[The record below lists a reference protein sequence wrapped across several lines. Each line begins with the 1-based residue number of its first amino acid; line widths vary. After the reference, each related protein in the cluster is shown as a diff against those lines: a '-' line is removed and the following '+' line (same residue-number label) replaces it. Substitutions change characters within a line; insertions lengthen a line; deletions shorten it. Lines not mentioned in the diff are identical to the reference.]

1 MRATALLVRDAEGWF
16 WVETDAQPRIEG
28 LLVIDHI
35 VTRGEAVNQ
44 ARAQLA
50 EFAQGQTQI
59 TVGIDPV
66 DSQPLRDWRVGDSVW
81 VDGAMRRVMAV
92 TAQMD
97 PDRPGRVTW
106 VPQLGDIIESIS
118 VRTARAQKKMT
129 NGTLGGTS
137 KIASPLS
144 GVPAAVPDCCA
155 PRPVEP
161 E

>member
-1 MRATALLVRDAEGWF
+1 
-16 WVETDAQPRIEG
+16 
-28 LLVIDHI
+28 
-35 VTRGEAVNQ
+35 
-44 ARAQLA
+44 
-50 EFAQGQTQI
+50 
-59 TVGIDPV
+59 DPV

-106 VPQLGDIIESIS
+106 VPQLGDLIDAPAT
-118 VRTARAQKKMT
+118 RAARAQKKMI

-144 GVPAAVPDCCA
+144 MIPVSAPDCCPPA
-155 PRPVEP
+155 GGAT
-161 E
+161 